1 MAAGPPAKP
10 GAVKRAD
17 ALMTPRREAA
27 GPIPTLTDL
36 VSAPATAPGTSATR
50 PAGNG
55 MPAVPAVP
63 AMLSP
68 SERHAIEEAVF
79 ERLRARLETEV
90 IEVLAQRIIPD
101 ITAWLRE
108 AVPAAVEE
116 ALQAGVPPSR
126 P

>member
-55 MPAVPAVP
+55 MPAVPA
-63 AMLSP
+63 MLSP

-90 IEVLAQRIIPD
+90 TEVLAQRIIPD

>member
-17 ALMTPRREAA
+17 ELMTPRREAA

-55 MPAVPAVP
+55 MPAVPA
-63 AMLSP
+63 LLFP

>member
-1 MAAGPPAKP
+1 
-10 GAVKRAD
+10 VKRAD

-27 GPIPTLTDL
+27 APIPTLTDL

-55 MPAVPAVP
+55 MPAVPAL
-63 AMLSP
+63 LSP

>member
-27 GPIPTLTDL
+27 APIPTLTDL

-55 MPAVPAVP
+55 MPAVPAL
-63 AMLSP
+63 LSP